1 MRLKL
6 IFIVGLAA
14 GYVLGARSGRAAYE
28 GFRAKT
34 TQAWED
40 PRVQKVVHEAED
52 FVKENAPIVADKVA
66 EGAKVAAQKVA
77 EGSKVAAEG
86 AKAAGEKIAGTSK
99 IAGQSVSEGTKVAV
113 AGAVDAASKIAD
125 TAKDV
130 SEKVAEA
137 AKAVADKVTGSEQDT
152 DGAAAEGSG
161 EGSGD
166 KS

>member
-14 GYVLGARSGRAAYE
+14 GYVLGARSGRAPYE
-28 GFRAKT
+28 RLKAKST
-34 TQAWED
+34 EAWED

-66 EGAKVAAQKVA
+66 EGAKVAAQKIA

-99 IAGQSVSEGTKVAV
+99 IAGQSVSEGAKVAA

-137 AKAVADKVTGSEQDT
+137 AKGVADKVTGSDSSTENDT
-152 DGAAAEGSG
+152 AASSEGS
-161 EGSGD
+161 SD